1 MLDAITNSTYAEM
14 QIFPFEKCFGWPN
27 VQASPVLIHQIGAKT
42 TINKH
47 INKPNRL
54 SVYMSKPTVFFFARA
69 CVFSSLVPKTLC
81 VRSLNLFDIFFC
93 FMLTCNTAFPN
104 EISVA
109 VIRHWIHDFIK
120 VFMQKY

>member
-27 VQASPVLIHQIGAKT
+27 VQASPVLRHQIGAK

-54 SVYMSKPTVFFFARA
+54 SVYVSIPTVFFFARA
-69 CVFSSLVPKTLC
+69 CVCFQVWFPKHYAFEVRIYLTFFSVLCLHFTLHFQ
-81 VRSLNLFDIFFC
+81 VRFQWL
-93 FMLTCNTAFPN
+93 
-104 EISVA
+104 
-109 VIRHWIHDFIK
+109 
-120 VFMQKY
+120 